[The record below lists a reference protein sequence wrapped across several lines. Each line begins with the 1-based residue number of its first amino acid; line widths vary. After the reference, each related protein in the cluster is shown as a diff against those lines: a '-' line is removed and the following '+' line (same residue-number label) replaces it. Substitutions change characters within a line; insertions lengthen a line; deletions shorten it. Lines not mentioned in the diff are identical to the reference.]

1 MPPSCFCSAALL
13 LLLLPLQRQKERLAA
28 LLSFRVPRTTRP
40 LALSP
45 SSLLRRSSEG
55 FQKSKRGA
63 PPPPP
68 AARKKR
74 RAREGRDER
83 RGSSAGFL
91 LRRDG
96 RQVDWSFHSTLFFLS
111 LFAHDGMASMLRGTV
126 PPMQRRLQ
134 QLSDT
139 AAASASQHQLR
150 CRAER
155 AESIAFVDRRLRRGH
170 SNSFPPSPSPAPLS
184 AAAASPSSSRRPAA
198 VAASASRRAAA
209 ASAAAAVVEVAPPSL
224 LDPAVAALEAIKA
237 FFASPLSPPPLPSSL
252 AAALAAAAALPP
264 ARRDALAALATAIG
278 AYALVKF
285 FDRVATKGWL
295 DQVRKEKRAFA
306 FSLSSLFLF
315 PLSSLFLS
323 LSNSLIALP
332 SLPPPP
338 PNLL

>member
-1 MPPSCFCSAALL
+1 
-13 LLLLPLQRQKERLAA
+13 
-28 LLSFRVPRTTRP
+28 
-40 LALSP
+40 
-45 SSLLRRSSEG
+45 
-55 FQKSKRGA
+55 
-63 PPPPP
+63 
-68 AARKKR
+68 
-74 RAREGRDER
+74 
-83 RGSSAGFL
+83 
-91 LRRDG
+91 
-96 RQVDWSFHSTLFFLS
+96 
-111 LFAHDGMASMLRGTV
+111 MASMLRGTV

-209 ASAAAAVVEVAPPSL
+209 AAAAVVEAAPPSL

-323 LSNSLIALP
+323 LSNSRIALP

>member
-1 MPPSCFCSAALL
+1 
-13 LLLLPLQRQKERLAA
+13 
-28 LLSFRVPRTTRP
+28 
-40 LALSP
+40 
-45 SSLLRRSSEG
+45 
-55 FQKSKRGA
+55 
-63 PPPPP
+63 
-68 AARKKR
+68 
-74 RAREGRDER
+74 
-83 RGSSAGFL
+83 
-91 LRRDG
+91 
-96 RQVDWSFHSTLFFLS
+96 
-111 LFAHDGMASMLRGTV
+111 MASMLRGTV

-209 ASAAAAVVEVAPPSL
+209 AAAAAAVVEAAPPSL

-306 FSLSSLFLF
+306 FSLPSFSSL
-315 PLSSLFLS
+315 SLPSFS
-323 LSNSLIALP
+323 LSQTRSSP
-332 SLPPPP
+332 FPPCPPPP